1 VPPMYPGDGIRLF
14 VRNNLAALPSL
25 QDSVRDFLQGRALPT
40 EVIYNVCLAVEEVLT
55 NTIKFGYPDALPH
68 EIAVNLTLAPGEVI
82 LVIEDDAR
90 AFDPQTAPKP
100 DLTLPVEQRPIGGL
114 GLHLVRSLSSR
125 MTYRRQNDKNILEV
139 RFWRG
144 VGE

>member
-1 VPPMYPGDGIRLF
+1 MPPMYPGDGIRLS

-68 EIAVNLTLAPGEVI
+68 EIAVSLMLTPGEVI

-90 AFDPQTAPKP
+90 AFK
-100 DLTLPVEQRPIGGL
+100 R
-114 GLHLVRSLSSR
+114 
-125 MTYRRQNDKNILEV
+125 
-139 RFWRG
+139 
-144 VGE
+144 

>member
-1 VPPMYPGDGIRLF
+1 MPPMHPDDGIRLS
-14 VRNNLAALPSL
+14 VRNNLTALPSL
-25 QDSVRDFLQGRALPT
+25 QERVRDFLQRRAVPS
-40 EVIYNVCLAVEEVLT
+40 EVIYNVCLAVEEILT
-55 NTIKFGYPDALPH
+55 NTIKFGYPDKLPH
-68 EIAVNLTLAPGEVI
+68 EIAVALALTPGEVI

-100 DLTLPVEQRPIGGL
+100 DLTVPVEQRPIGGL

-139 RFWRG
+139 RFRRS
-144 VGE
+144 VAE